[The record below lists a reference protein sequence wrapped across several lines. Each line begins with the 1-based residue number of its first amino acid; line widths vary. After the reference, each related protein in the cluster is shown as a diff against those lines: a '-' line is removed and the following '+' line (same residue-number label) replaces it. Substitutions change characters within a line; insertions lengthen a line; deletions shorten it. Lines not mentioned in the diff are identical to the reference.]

1 MTVVDEDTKAT
12 EIDNDDDDND
22 DEDSEGR
29 GRGRTKDRDFTK
41 FNKSHEELAAFVN
54 EHSGLEAITPNQ
66 VKAVLL
72 LRTDFNDTPEQ
83 QAKREEAK
91 KRREAEAEKYKGMTK
106 EEIAAEKAAARAE
119 KQAAALQK
127 RVQEAL
133 AKAQR
138 IREGKDAT
146 GADLAAEVEAQQN
159 GSAPAEAPS
168 DENSDDKPKRTIGRR
183 NK

>member
-41 FNKSHEELAAFVN
+41 YNKGHEELAAFVN
-54 EHSGLEAITPNQ
+54 ANSGLDAVTPNQ
-66 VKAVLL
+66 VKAILL

-106 EEIAAEKAAARAE
+106 EEIAAEKAAQRAE
-119 KQAAALQK
+119 KQAQKLQA
-127 RVQEAL
+127 RVAEAL

-146 GADLAAEVEAQQN
+146 GEDLAAEVEAAQN
-159 GSAPAEAPS
+159 GSAPAEANS
-168 DENSDDKPKRTIGRR
+168 EASEENKPKRTIGRR
-183 NK
+183 K